1 MSSPTI
7 TQNKLQNAVICL
19 TMTTSTLQII
29 ADSMKTPFLDAI
41 INTTRAVLKNVQLLE
56 QIHTLLNTIVIL
68 HIKSDTGGEMPPQVL
83 NQVGKFEEYCSCPL
97 EIHYILTAKIRI
109 LHKIYT
115 FVKAQRKSNQ
125 VRNFFRQGEIGT
137 LLKDCQAGL
146 QQAFDFFLIEG
157 TWALLDITEMKKD
170 AQKRHQEVLDMIEK
184 LSDTTASERA
194 STISGHYSWSS
205 NSSSSISMLP
215 SEPQIFHGRESEISD
230 ILHLFK
236 TGVPRIAILGAG
248 GMGKTSLARAVLHHP
263 YIVARYVQNR
273 FFVACVSATT
283 KLELVNLIGDHL
295 GLKPG
300 KDLTWAVLQHF
311 SNNPP
316 SLLILDELEGLW
328 EPATSRGEIEELLSL
343 VTGVE
348 NLVLMIT
355 MRGAERPAKVLWT
368 RPFLKALQPL
378 DQEAAQLT
386 FTDIADGGHNMAEV
400 DQILSLTDNMP
411 LAINLLSIL
420 SMLPDGLSDVD
431 LIQSKLPL
439 DNILECKTALKSTA
453 LAYTDQHKR
462 LKVLMPIREYLQ
474 QHSPPGDHLIQS
486 LLEYFQEM
494 LNFDMEYHGTQLNSS
509 TVLRIKSNFTNIQ
522 NVLEWGLKPEQ
533 PTLSN
538 SIYCLCHLTQFSHH
552 FNMQAWTGLIGH
564 IQDILPQL
572 NDHQLKAYL
581 LTELID
587 SCLNY
592 PMSDHAALASQAWE
606 HLKCSDD
613 ADLKC
618 RFYLCMAG
626 YHWELKSDLVG
637 ASNLCKK
644 SISLAFSTGNS
655 KRQSQ
660 ALCKLAWINISL
672 GNYSEAQMHAYEAQ
686 KLARISGYLYGEA
699 DTHLLALC
707 GMSGAGVN
715 LAIMSNQAEV
725 HRCVPRHD
733 VQQNIDLAR
742 SIFPAGAEIAIACDF
757 ILGDLYLREQD
768 LVAAQLLFAKC
779 LQSSSHTDVKSFCLE
794 RLGNASQWSVDYS
807 MVYSLKCKKTLQVHK
822 GLQFFGDVF
831 LHQKD
836 EDTAISLFTVALE
849 GFTFMDV
856 HCSRAECMAKLG
868 DISNSHGNL
877 LKAVELWTTARP
889 LFERSS
895 QAQKVQFVDEKL
907 AGVGSDVLEQHREA
921 ISHIVELN
929 VPSSN
934 PSSIKHEE
942 QVKLV
947 DELLQQGVV

>member
-1 MSSPTI
+1 M
-7 TQNKLQNAVICL
+7 
-19 TMTTSTLQII
+19 
-29 ADSMKTPFLDAI
+29 
-41 INTTRAVLKNVQLLE
+41 
-56 QIHTLLNTIVIL
+56 
-68 HIKSDTGGEMPPQVL
+68 
-83 NQVGKFEEYCSCPL
+83 Y
-97 EIHYILTAKIRI
+97 RI

-115 FVKAQRKSNQ
+115 FVKAQQKSNKSETSSAR
-125 VRNFFRQGEIGT
+125 VKLAHYSKTVKLDYNKPLTFFWSV
-137 LLKDCQAGL
+137 
-146 QQAFDFFLIEG
+146 IERTG
-157 TWALLDITEMKKD
+157 ALPDIIEMKKD

-215 SEPQIFHGRESEISD
+215 SEPKIFHGRESELSD

-236 TGVPRIAILGAG
+236 TEIPRIAILGAG

-300 KDLTWAVLQHF
+300 KALTWAVLQHF

-316 SLLILDELEGLW
+316 SLLILDELESLW

-343 VTGVE
+343 VT
-348 NLVLMIT
+348 
-355 MRGAERPAKVLWT
+355 
-368 RPFLKALQPL
+368 
-378 DQEAAQLT
+378 
-386 FTDIADGGHNMAEV
+386 
-400 DQILSLTDNMP
+400 DNMP
-411 LAINLLSIL
+411 LAISLLAYLAITEGCANVLSQWDKEKTSLISDGFDKRSNLDLSISLSLMSPRIQLLAHSQDLLSIL

-538 SIYCLCHLTQFSHH
+538 SIYCLCHLSQFSHQ
-552 FNMQAWTGLIGH
+552 FNMHAWTGLIGR

-581 LTELID
+581 LTEPWLPKPGSTLSALMMQI
-587 SCLNY
+587 LNVTIGNSKVILLELPIYAKKAY
-592 PMSDHAALASQAWE
+592 PWHF
-606 HLKCSDD
+606 H
-613 ADLKC
+613 
-618 RFYLCMAG
+618 
-626 YHWELKSDLVG
+626 
-637 ASNLCKK
+637 
-644 SISLAFSTGNS
+644 TGNS

-660 ALCKLAWINISL
+660 ALCRLAWINISL

-686 KLARISGYLYGEA
+686 KLARISG
-699 DTHLLALC
+699 HSISLLFVACLV
-707 GMSGAGVN
+707 ARVN

-725 HRCVPRHD
+725 HRCVPRPD

-768 LVAAQLLFAKC
+768 LVAAQQLFAKC

-794 RLGNASQWSVDYS
+794 RLGNASQWSVELLNR
-807 MVYSLKCKKTLQVHK
+807 VYNSL
-822 GLQFFGDVF
+822 GMYFFIKRD
-831 LHQKD
+831 D
-836 EDTAISLFTVALE
+836 DTAISLFTVALE

-856 HCSRAECMAKLG
+856 HRSRAECMVKLG
-868 DISNSHGNL
+868 DISNSHGDL

-907 AGVGSDVLEQHREA
+907 ACVGSDVLEQHREA
-921 ISHIVELN
+921 ISRLVELN

-942 QVKLV
+942 QVELV
-947 DELLQQGVV
+947 DESLKQGVV